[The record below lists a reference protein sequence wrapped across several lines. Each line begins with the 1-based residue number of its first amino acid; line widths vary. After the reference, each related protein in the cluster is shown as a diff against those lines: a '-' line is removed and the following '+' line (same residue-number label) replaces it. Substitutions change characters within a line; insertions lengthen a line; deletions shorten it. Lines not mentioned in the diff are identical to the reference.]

1 MLLFKGP
8 FLKKTF
14 LFESKNLNT
23 KVSSLFWRLIYMKQ
37 KSGMCKSCMG
47 GSWLFS
53 AAIIV
58 LVWVWPAMTW
68 SKIVITVLAALLLL
82 GGCCPCRKK

>member
-1 MLLFKGP
+1 MMKH
-8 FLKKTF
+8 KK
-14 LFESKNLNT
+14 
-23 KVSSLFWRLIYMKQ
+23 
-37 KSGMCKSCMG
+37 GMCGCCTT

-58 LVWVWPAMTW
+58 IVWAWPAMTW

-82 GGCCPCRKK
+82 GGACPCRKK